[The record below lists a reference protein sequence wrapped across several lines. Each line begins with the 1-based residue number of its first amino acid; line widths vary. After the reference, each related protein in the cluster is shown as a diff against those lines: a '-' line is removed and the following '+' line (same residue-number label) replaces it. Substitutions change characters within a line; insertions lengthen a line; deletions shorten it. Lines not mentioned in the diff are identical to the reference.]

1 LYRSE
6 GYLSARVGPVQELRR
21 ACDPRSPAQHCIPQ
35 GPRPAPRAECAPA
48 ASEAETTRGPI
59 TSCVPHPERGLRCE
73 PELELSIPI
82 RLGPRAMLWDLGFEG
97 NRALVEAELHEAS
110 GLGLGEPVSQLA
122 LEEARRRIVERYAED
137 GYAFAGVE
145 VDLELSPDRT
155 RAKARFVISER
166 EPVTVREVVVR
177 GAEFTDT
184 DLILNRSA
192 LVKGQLYRRSLVRAT
207 EERLATLGVFGSVTV
222 DLEDPEV
229 PARQKV
235 AVIRVQERL
244 PQYLDV
250 RPGFSTGEGLRVK
263 FEYGHRNLAGRAL
276 QFVLRV
282 QLGYLPPALIL
293 DPAVRR
299 NFQAVL
305 DRESLLFLLERH
317 NSATLEFP
325 DIGLGPL
332 YRLSLEGLDL
342 RDITRDFAIEKRA
355 AFATIT
361 YRPIRAVTVSFGVGL
376 EFNEAD
382 LFLGGTNLDSWQ
394 EYLEANRDDPA
405 LQRLNIPDG
414 LTLAVSQRLGVTW
427 DRRDNSV
434 SATRGTFMSLTLEHV
449 NAFPI
454 ESSRATTVSTGSEY
468 KGNFIQYSGRIAG
481 YLRLNERGLALATSF
496 RFGFNQQ
503 LVRGSATYPDRY
515 FFLGGVDS
523 LRGFPFWSVVPED
536 LTRNLRRQADG
547 GQLTAGSLPLRG
559 GDLLLN
565 PRAELRIPVLGMWQA
580 AVFLD
585 TGNLWFDAGEVFN
598 SFQLRYSAGAGLRI
612 STPVGPLV
620 LDYGVNLDRRKPYEG
635 FGAFHFSIG
644 LF

>member
-1 LYRSE
+1 
-6 GYLSARVGPVQELRR
+6 
-21 ACDPRSPAQHCIPQ
+21 
-35 GPRPAPRAECAPA
+35 
-48 ASEAETTRGPI
+48 
-59 TSCVPHPERGLRCE
+59 
-73 PELELSIPI
+73 
-82 RLGPRAMLWDLGFEG
+82 M
-97 NRALVEAELHEAS
+97 
-110 GLGLGEPVSQLA
+110 
-122 LEEARRRIVERYAED
+122 
-137 GYAFAGVE
+137 
-145 VDLELSPDRT
+145 
-155 RAKARFVISER
+155 
-166 EPVTVREVVVR
+166 
-177 GAEFTDT
+177 
-184 DLILNRSA
+184 
-192 LVKGQLYRRSLVRAT
+192 
-207 EERLATLGVFGSVTV
+207 
-222 DLEDPEV
+222 
-229 PARQKV
+229 
-235 AVIRVQERL
+235 
-244 PQYLDV
+244 
-250 RPGFSTGEGLRVK
+250 RVK
-263 FEYGHRNLAGRAL
+263 FEYGHRNLAGRAI

-293 DPAVRR
+293 DPSVRR
-299 NFQAVL
+299 TFQTVL
-305 DRESLLFLLERH
+305 DDESLLFLLERH

-332 YRLSLEGLDL
+332 YRLGLEGLDL

-382 LFLGGTNLDSWQ
+382 LFLAGSNLDSWQ
-394 EYLEANRDDPA
+394 DYLEENPNDPA
-405 LQRLNIPDG
+405 LQRLNVPDG
-414 LTLAVSQRLGVTW
+414 LTLAVSQRLGITW

-454 ESSRATTVSTGSEY
+454 ESSRSTTVTTGSEY

-481 YLRLNERGLALATSF
+481 YLRLSERGLALATSF

-503 LVRGSATYPDRY
+503 IVRGSETYPDRY
-515 FFLGGVDS
+515 FFMGGVDS
-523 LRGFPFWSVVPED
+523 LRGFPYWSVVPED

-585 TGNLWFDAGEVFN
+585 TGNLWFDAGEVWN

-620 LDYGVNLDRRKPYEG
+620 LDYGINLDRRKPYEG